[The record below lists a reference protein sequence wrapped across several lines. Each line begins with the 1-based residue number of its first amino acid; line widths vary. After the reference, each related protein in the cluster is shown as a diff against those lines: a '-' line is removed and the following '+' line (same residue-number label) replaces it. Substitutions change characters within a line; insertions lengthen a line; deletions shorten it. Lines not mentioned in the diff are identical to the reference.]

1 MQAHI
6 VDWLGIGTGSFDF
19 SISFWHK
26 SFHAMPSLHCLS
38 NFAIQLLVY
47 WQLAPIQQ
55 HAHVVQLTKRYLPML
70 PAFNEGT
77 EMLEKTSSNVVS
89 INQTLYSHWPAT
101 NQLAGP
107 ISISDMLG
115 AQILVQMSPLPIDWT
130 SLKPLNTTCP
140 MSTCRLQTNLVFKC
154 NLLGQY
160 VSTWLIVMARQ
171 EGIHYVAS
179 KCTLFA

>member
-6 VDWLGIGTGSFDF
+6 VDWLDIRDWFLCF
-19 SISFWHK
+19 SAFFWLE
-26 SFHAMPSLHCLS
+26 SFHVMVSLHCLS

-107 ISISDMLG
+107 TSINDMLG
-115 AQILVQMSPLPIDWT
+115 AQILVQMSPLPID
-130 SLKPLNTTCP
+130 
-140 MSTCRLQTNLVFKC
+140 
-154 NLLGQY
+154 
-160 VSTWLIVMARQ
+160 
-171 EGIHYVAS
+171 
-179 KCTLFA
+179 